1 MNNISPSKQTKK
13 FNIFICDDE
22 KQIALSIQ
30 KLIIKYFT
38 QKNIFDLLPDIYI
51 MKDGIECIFQAY
63 RFYLE
68 NNQSNLIIIDQNMDF
83 LTGDETCRIIK
94 KIRQFDNIKM
104 YLMTGENGDMYRDN
118 YYVDG
123 VIEKPLTYS
132 HIESILKVECF
143 A

>member
-1 MNNISPSKQTKK
+1 
-13 FNIFICDDE
+13 
-22 KQIALSIQ
+22 
-30 KLIIKYFT
+30 
-38 QKNIFDLLPDIYI
+38 
-51 MKDGIECIFQAY
+51 MKDGIECIFQEY

-83 LTGDETCRIIK
+83 LPGDETCRIIK

-104 YLMTGENGDMYRDN
+104 FLMTGENGEVFRDN

>member
-1 MNNISPSKQTKK
+1 
-13 FNIFICDDE
+13 
-22 KQIALSIQ
+22 
-30 KLIIKYFT
+30 
-38 QKNIFDLLPDIYI
+38 

-83 LTGDETCRIIK
+83 LPGDETCRIIK

-104 YLMTGENGDMYRDN
+104 FLMTGENGEVFRDN